1 MDIGRRGST
10 KLNPKSYV
18 KDELWKQAPILTG
31 STRFEPLHDAKHIL
45 VTGGAGF
52 MYVMIER

>member
-18 KDELWKQAPILTG
+18 KDELWKQAPVLTG
-31 STRFEPLHDAKHIL
+31 NTRFEPLHDAKHIL

-52 MYVMIER
+52 MYVMV